1 MMKKRFLAMVL
12 AAVMLMTAMVG
23 CGGDNAAQNDGNT
36 GNGATGDTI
45 KIGGLAPL
53 TGDVSVYGVAVD
65 NGIKLAVEEINA
77 DGGILGKQI
86 DYIVYDEKGDA
97 TEAVNAYNKL
107 VQSDK
112 VVAVIGD
119 VTSKPTLAVAQQ
131 AAKDKIPMITATGT
145 AENITETGDNIFR
158 ACFIDP
164 FQGELMASY
173 ASKKLEKKTA
183 AIIYNISDDYSKG
196 LYEAFEAASKDL
208 GIEVV
213 QVEGYGKGTV
223 DFKAQLTNI
232 KSKNPDVIFLP
243 VYYQDVAL
251 IAVQAKELGIE
262 AQFLGADGW
271 DGVTGQV
278 DASNM
283 DAVNGAYFCSQYSAQ
298 SDDPN
303 MQAFL
308 EKYKETYGMDA
319 SQFSVLGYDAMKM
332 LAQAIT
338 EAGSTDSAAVTEA
351 LAGIDFTGLT
361 GHMTFDENRN
371 PVKSA
376 AITQIENGEYQFIE
390 FYEK

>member
-1 MMKKRFLAMVL
+1 MKKRFLAMVL
-12 AAVMLMTAMVG
+12 AAAMMLTAMVG
-23 CGGDNAAQNDGNT
+23 CGNGNT
-36 GNGATGDTI
+36 QDGGNANNAGATGDTI

-65 NGIKLAVEEINA
+65 NGVKMAVEEINA
-77 DGGILGKQI
+77 DGGVLGKQI
-86 DYIVYDEKGDA
+86 EYIVYDEKGDA

-107 VQSDK
+107 VQSDN
-112 VVAVIGD
+112 VVAIVGD

-131 AAKDKIPMITATGT
+131 AAKEKIPLITASGT
-145 AENITETGDNIFR
+145 AENITQAGENIFR

-196 LYEAFEAASKDL
+196 LYEAFEAAAGDL

-271 DGVTGQV
+271 DGVIGQV
-278 DASNM
+278 DESNM

-303 MQAFL
+303 LQAFL
-308 EKYKETYGMDA
+308 SKYKETYGMDA
-319 SQFSVLGYDAMKM
+319 SQFAVLGYDAMKM
-332 LAQAIT
+332 LAQAIS
-338 EAGSTDSAAVTEA
+338 EAGSTDSAAITSA
-351 LAGIDFTGLT
+351 MAAIDFTGLT

-376 AITQIENGEYQFIE
+376 AITQIDNGEYKFIE
-390 FYEK
+390 YYEK

>member
-1 MMKKRFLAMVL
+1 MRKRFLAMVV
-12 AAVMLMTAMVG
+12 AATMMLTAMVG
-23 CGGDNAAQNDGNT
+23 CGNGNT
-36 GNGATGDTI
+36 QDGGNANNAGATGDTI

-65 NGIKLAVEEINA
+65 NGGKMAVEEINA
-77 DGGILGKQI
+77 DGGVLGKQI
-86 DYIVYDEKGDA
+86 EYIVYDEKGDA

-107 VQSDK
+107 VQSDN
-112 VVAVIGD
+112 VVAIVGD

-131 AAKDKIPMITATGT
+131 AAKDKIPLITASGT
-145 AENITETGDNIFR
+145 AENITQAGENIFR

-196 LYEAFEAASKDL
+196 LYEAFEAAAGDL

-271 DGVTGQV
+271 DGVIGQV
-278 DASNM
+278 DESNM

-303 MQAFL
+303 LQAFL
-308 EKYKETYGMDA
+308 SKYKETYGMDA
-319 SQFSVLGYDAMKM
+319 SQFAVLGYDAMKM
-332 LAQAIT
+332 LAQAIS
-338 EAGSTDSAAVTEA
+338 EAGSTDSAAITSA
-351 LAGIDFTGLT
+351 MAAIDFTGLT

-376 AITQIENGEYQFIE
+376 AITQIDNGEYKFLE
-390 FYEK
+390 YYEK

>member
-1 MMKKRFLAMVL
+1 MKKRFLAMVL
-12 AAVMLMTAMVG
+12 AAAMMLTAMVG
-23 CGGDNAAQNDGNT
+23 CGNGNT
-36 GNGATGDTI
+36 QDGGNANNAGATGDTI

-65 NGIKLAVEEINA
+65 NGVKMAVEEINA
-77 DGGILGKQI
+77 DGGVLGKQI
-86 DYIVYDEKGDA
+86 EYIVYDEKGDA

-107 VQSDK
+107 VQSDN
-112 VVAVIGD
+112 VVAIIGD

-131 AAKDKIPMITATGT
+131 AAKDKIPLITASGT
-145 AENITETGDNIFR
+145 AENITQAGENIFR

-196 LYEAFEAASKDL
+196 LYEAFEAAAGDL

-271 DGVTGQV
+271 DGVIGQV
-278 DASNM
+278 DESNM

-298 SDDPN
+298 SDDPDL
-303 MQAFL
+303 QAFL
-308 EKYKETYGMDA
+308 SKYKETYGMDA
-319 SQFSVLGYDAMKM
+319 SQFAVLGYDAMKM
-332 LAQAIT
+332 LAQAIS
-338 EAGSTDSAAVTEA
+338 EAGSTDSAAITSA
-351 LAGIDFTGLT
+351 MAAIDFTGLT

-376 AITQIENGEYQFIE
+376 AITQIDNGEYKFIE
-390 FYEK
+390 YYEK

>member
-1 MMKKRFLAMVL
+1 MKKRFLAMVL
-12 AAVMLMTAMVG
+12 AAAMMLTAMVG
-23 CGGDNAAQNDGNT
+23 CGNGNT
-36 GNGATGDTI
+36 QDGGNANNAGVTGDTI

-65 NGIKLAVEEINA
+65 NGVKMAVEEINA
-77 DGGILGKQI
+77 DGGVLGKQI
-86 DYIVYDEKGDA
+86 EYIVYDEKGDA

-107 VQSDK
+107 VQSDN
-112 VVAVIGD
+112 VVAIIGD

-131 AAKDKIPMITATGT
+131 AAKDKIPLITASGT
-145 AENITETGDNIFR
+145 AENITQAGENIFR

-196 LYEAFEAASKDL
+196 LYEAFEAAAGDL

-271 DGVTGQV
+271 DGVIGQV
-278 DASNM
+278 DESNM

-303 MQAFL
+303 LQAFL
-308 EKYKETYGMDA
+308 SKYKETYGMDA
-319 SQFSVLGYDAMKM
+319 SQFAVLGYDAMKM
-332 LAQAIT
+332 LAQAIS
-338 EAGSTDSAAVTEA
+338 EAGSTDSAAITSA
-351 LAGIDFTGLT
+351 MAAIDFTGLT

-376 AITQIENGEYQFIE
+376 AITQIDNGEYKFIE
-390 FYEK
+390 YYEK

>member
-1 MMKKRFLAMVL
+1 MKKRFLAMVL
-12 AAVMLMTAMVG
+12 AAAMMLTAMVG
-23 CGGDNAAQNDGNT
+23 CGNGNT
-36 GNGATGDTI
+36 QDGGNANNAGATGDTI

-65 NGIKLAVEEINA
+65 NGVKMAVEEINA
-77 DGGILGKQI
+77 DGGVLGKLI
-86 DYIVYDEKGDA
+86 EYIVYDEKGDA

-107 VQSDK
+107 VQSDN
-112 VVAVIGD
+112 VVAIVGD

-131 AAKDKIPMITATGT
+131 AAKDKIPLITASGT
-145 AENITETGDNIFR
+145 AENITQAGENIFR

-196 LYEAFEAASKDL
+196 LYEAFEAAAGDL

-271 DGVTGQV
+271 DGVIGQV
-278 DASNM
+278 DESNM

-303 MQAFL
+303 LQAFL
-308 EKYKETYGMDA
+308 SKYKETYGMDA
-319 SQFSVLGYDAMKM
+319 SQFAVLGYDAMKM
-332 LAQAIT
+332 LAQAIS
-338 EAGSTDSAAVTEA
+338 EAGSTDSAAITSA
-351 LAGIDFTGLT
+351 MAAIDFTGLT

-376 AITQIENGEYQFIE
+376 AITQIDNGEYKFIE
-390 FYEK
+390 YYEK

>member
-1 MMKKRFLAMVL
+1 MS
-12 AAVMLMTAMVG
+12 AAVIFKFWYF
-23 CGGDNAAQNDGNT
+23 CGAALCCI
-36 GNGATGDTI
+36 GATGDTI

-65 NGIKLAVEEINA
+65 NGVKMAVEEINA
-77 DGGILGKQI
+77 DGGVLGKQI
-86 DYIVYDEKGDA
+86 EYIVYDEKGDA

-107 VQSDK
+107 VQSDN
-112 VVAVIGD
+112 VVAIVGD

-131 AAKDKIPMITATGT
+131 AAKDKIPLITASGT
-145 AENITETGDNIFR
+145 AENITQAGENIFR

-196 LYEAFEAASKDL
+196 LYEAFEAAAGDL

-271 DGVTGQV
+271 DGVIGQV
-278 DASNM
+278 DESNM

-303 MQAFL
+303 LQAFL
-308 EKYKETYGMDA
+308 SKYKETYGMDA
-319 SQFSVLGYDAMKM
+319 SQFAVLGYDAMKM
-332 LAQAIT
+332 LAQAIS
-338 EAGSTDSAAVTEA
+338 EAGSTDSAAITSA
-351 LAGIDFTGLT
+351 MAAIDFTGLT

-376 AITQIENGEYQFIE
+376 AITQIDNGEYKFIE
-390 FYEK
+390 YYEK

>member
-1 MMKKRFLAMVL
+1 MKKRFLAMVL
-12 AAVMLMTAMVG
+12 AAAMMLTAMVG
-23 CGGDNAAQNDGNT
+23 CGNGNT
-36 GNGATGDTI
+36 QDGGNANNAGATGDTI

-65 NGIKLAVEEINA
+65 NGVKMAVEEINA
-77 DGGILGKQI
+77 DGGVLGKQI
-86 DYIVYDEKGDA
+86 EYIVYDEKGDA

-107 VQSDK
+107 VQSDN
-112 VVAVIGD
+112 VVAIVGD

-131 AAKDKIPMITATGT
+131 AAKDKIPLITASGT
-145 AENITETGDNIFR
+145 AENITQAGENIFR

-196 LYEAFEAASKDL
+196 LYEAFEAAAGDL

-271 DGVTGQV
+271 DGVIGQV
-278 DASNM
+278 DESNM

-303 MQAFL
+303 LQAFL
-308 EKYKETYGMDA
+308 SKYKVTYGMDA
-319 SQFSVLGYDAMKM
+319 SQFAVLGYDAMKM
-332 LAQAIT
+332 LAQAIS
-338 EAGSTDSAAVTEA
+338 EAGSTDSAAITSA
-351 LAGIDFTGLT
+351 MAAIDFTGLT

-376 AITQIENGEYQFIE
+376 AITQIDNGEYKFIE
-390 FYEK
+390 YYEK

>member
-1 MMKKRFLAMVL
+1 MKKRFFAMVL
-12 AAVMLMTAMVG
+12 AAAMMLTAMVG
-23 CGGDNAAQNDGNT
+23 CGNGNT
-36 GNGATGDTI
+36 QDGGNANNAGATGDTI

-65 NGIKLAVEEINA
+65 NGVKMAVEEINA
-77 DGGILGKQI
+77 DGGVLGKQI
-86 DYIVYDEKGDA
+86 EYIVYDEKGDA

-107 VQSDK
+107 VQSDN
-112 VVAVIGD
+112 VVAIVGD

-131 AAKDKIPMITATGT
+131 AAKDKIPLITASGT
-145 AENITETGDNIFR
+145 AENITQAGENIFR

-196 LYEAFEAASKDL
+196 LYEAFEAAAGDL

-271 DGVTGQV
+271 DGVIGQV
-278 DASNM
+278 DESNM

-303 MQAFL
+303 LQAFL
-308 EKYKETYGMDA
+308 SKYKETYGMDA
-319 SQFSVLGYDAMKM
+319 SQFAVLGYDAMKM
-332 LAQAIT
+332 LAQAIS
-338 EAGSTDSAAVTEA
+338 EAGSTDSAAITSA
-351 LAGIDFTGLT
+351 MAAIDFTGLT

-376 AITQIENGEYQFIE
+376 AITQIDNGEYKFIE
-390 FYEK
+390 YYEK

>member
-1 MMKKRFLAMVL
+1 MKKRFLAMVL
-12 AAVMLMTAMVG
+12 AAAMMLTAMVG
-23 CGGDNAAQNDGNT
+23 CGNGNT
-36 GNGATGDTI
+36 QDGGNANNAGATGDTI

-65 NGIKLAVEEINA
+65 NGVKMAVEEINA
-77 DGGILGKQI
+77 DGGVLGKQI
-86 DYIVYDEKGDA
+86 EYIVYDEKGDA

-107 VQSDK
+107 VQSDN
-112 VVAVIGD
+112 VVAIVGD

-131 AAKDKIPMITATGT
+131 AAKDKIPLITASGT
-145 AENITETGDNIFR
+145 AENITQAGENIFR

-173 ASKKLEKKTA
+173 ASKKLEKKTV

-196 LYEAFEAASKDL
+196 LYEAFEAAAGDL

-271 DGVTGQV
+271 DGVIGQV
-278 DASNM
+278 DESNM

-303 MQAFL
+303 LQAFL
-308 EKYKETYGMDA
+308 SKYKETYGMDA
-319 SQFSVLGYDAMKM
+319 SQFAVLGYDAMKM
-332 LAQAIT
+332 LAQAIS
-338 EAGSTDSAAVTEA
+338 EAGSTDSAAITSA
-351 LAGIDFTGLT
+351 MAAIDFTGLT

-376 AITQIENGEYQFIE
+376 AITQIDNGEYKFIE
-390 FYEK
+390 YYEK

>member
-1 MMKKRFLAMVL
+1 MKKRFLAMVL
-12 AAVMLMTAMVG
+12 AAAMMLTAMVG
-23 CGGDNAAQNDGNT
+23 CGNGNT
-36 GNGATGDTI
+36 QDGGNANNAGATGDTI

-65 NGIKLAVEEINA
+65 NGVKMAVEEINA
-77 DGGILGKQI
+77 DGGVLGKQSE
-86 DYIVYDEKGDA
+86 YIVYDEKGDA

-107 VQSDK
+107 VQSDN
-112 VVAVIGD
+112 VVAIVGD

-131 AAKDKIPMITATGT
+131 AAKDKIPLITASGT
-145 AENITETGDNIFR
+145 AENITQAGENIFR

-196 LYEAFEAASKDL
+196 LYEAFEAAAGDL

-271 DGVTGQV
+271 DGVIGQV
-278 DASNM
+278 DESNM

-303 MQAFL
+303 LQAFL
-308 EKYKETYGMDA
+308 SKYKETYGMDA
-319 SQFSVLGYDAMKM
+319 SQFAVLGYDAMKM
-332 LAQAIT
+332 LAQAIS
-338 EAGSTDSAAVTEA
+338 EAGSTDSAAITSA
-351 LAGIDFTGLT
+351 MAAIDFTGLT

-376 AITQIENGEYQFIE
+376 AITQIDNGEYKFIE
-390 FYEK
+390 YYEK

>member
-1 MMKKRFLAMVL
+1 MKKRFLAMVL
-12 AAVMLMTAMVG
+12 AAAMMLTAMVG
-23 CGGDNAAQNDGNT
+23 CGNGNT
-36 GNGATGDTI
+36 QDGGNANNAGATGDTI

-65 NGIKLAVEEINA
+65 NGVKMAVEEINA
-77 DGGILGKQI
+77 DGGVLGKQI
-86 DYIVYDEKGDA
+86 EYIVYDEKGDA

-107 VQSDK
+107 VQSDN
-112 VVAVIGD
+112 VVAIVGD

-131 AAKDKIPMITATGT
+131 AAKDKIQLITASGT
-145 AENITETGDNIFR
+145 AENITQAGENIFR

-196 LYEAFEAASKDL
+196 LYEAFEAAAGDL

-271 DGVTGQV
+271 DGVIGQV
-278 DASNM
+278 DESNM

-303 MQAFL
+303 LQAFL
-308 EKYKETYGMDA
+308 SKYKETYGMDA
-319 SQFSVLGYDAMKM
+319 SQFAVLGYDAMKM
-332 LAQAIT
+332 LAQAIS
-338 EAGSTDSAAVTEA
+338 EAGSTDSAAITSA
-351 LAGIDFTGLT
+351 MAAIDFTGLT

-376 AITQIENGEYQFIE
+376 AITQIDNGEYKFIE
-390 FYEK
+390 YYEK

>member
-1 MMKKRFLAMVL
+1 MKKRFLAMVL
-12 AAVMLMTAMVG
+12 AATMMLTAMVG
-23 CGGDNAAQNDGNT
+23 CGNGNT
-36 GNGATGDTI
+36 QDGGNANNAGATGDTI

-65 NGIKLAVEEINA
+65 NGVKMAVEEINA
-77 DGGILGKQI
+77 DGGVLGKQI
-86 DYIVYDEKGDA
+86 EYIVYDEKGDA

-107 VQSDK
+107 VQSDN
-112 VVAVIGD
+112 VVAIVGD

-131 AAKDKIPMITATGT
+131 AAKDKIPLITASGT
-145 AENITETGDNIFR
+145 AENITQAGENIFR

-196 LYEAFEAASKDL
+196 LYEAFEAAAGDL

-271 DGVTGQV
+271 DGVIGQV
-278 DASNM
+278 DESNM

-303 MQAFL
+303 LQAFL
-308 EKYKETYGMDA
+308 SKYKETYGMDA
-319 SQFSVLGYDAMKM
+319 SQFAVLGYDAMKM
-332 LAQAIT
+332 LAQAIS
-338 EAGSTDSAAVTEA
+338 EAGSTDSAAITSA
-351 LAGIDFTGLT
+351 MAAIDFTGLT

-376 AITQIENGEYQFIE
+376 AITQIDNGEYKFIE
-390 FYEK
+390 YYEK

>member
-1 MMKKRFLAMVL
+1 MKKRFLAMVL
-12 AAVMLMTAMVG
+12 AAAMMLTAMVG
-23 CGGDNAAQNDGNT
+23 CGNGNT
-36 GNGATGDTI
+36 QDGGNANNAGATGDTI

-65 NGIKLAVEEINA
+65 NGVKMAVEEINA
-77 DGGILGKQI
+77 DGGVLGKQI
-86 DYIVYDEKGDA
+86 EYIVYDEKGDA

-107 VQSDK
+107 VQSDN
-112 VVAVIGD
+112 VVAIVGD

-131 AAKDKIPMITATGT
+131 AAKDKIPLITASGT
-145 AENITETGDNIFR
+145 AENITQAGENIFR

-196 LYEAFEAASKDL
+196 LYEAFEAAAGDL

-243 VYYQDVAL
+243 VYYQDAAL

-271 DGVTGQV
+271 DGVIGQV
-278 DASNM
+278 DESNM

-303 MQAFL
+303 LQAFL
-308 EKYKETYGMDA
+308 SKYKETYGMDA
-319 SQFSVLGYDAMKM
+319 SQFAVLGYDAMKM
-332 LAQAIT
+332 LAQAIS
-338 EAGSTDSAAVTEA
+338 EAGSTDSAAITSA
-351 LAGIDFTGLT
+351 MAAIDFTGLT

-376 AITQIENGEYQFIE
+376 AITQIDNGEYKFIE
-390 FYEK
+390 YYEK

>member
-1 MMKKRFLAMVL
+1 MKKRFLAMVL
-12 AAVMLMTAMVG
+12 AAAMMLTAMVG
-23 CGGDNAAQNDGNT
+23 CGNGNT
-36 GNGATGDTI
+36 QDGGNANNAGATGDTI

-65 NGIKLAVEEINA
+65 NGVKMAVEEINA
-77 DGGILGKQI
+77 DGGVLGKQI
-86 DYIVYDEKGDA
+86 EYIVYDEKGDA

-107 VQSDK
+107 VQSDN
-112 VVAVIGD
+112 VVAIVGD

-131 AAKDKIPMITATGT
+131 AAKDKIPLITASGT
-145 AENITETGDNIFR
+145 AENITQAGENIFR
-158 ACFIDP
+158 PCFIDP

-196 LYEAFEAASKDL
+196 LYEAYEAAAGDL

-271 DGVTGQV
+271 DGVIGQV
-278 DASNM
+278 DESNM

-303 MQAFL
+303 LQAFL
-308 EKYKETYGMDA
+308 SKYKETYGMDA
-319 SQFSVLGYDAMKM
+319 SQFAVLGYDAMKM
-332 LAQAIT
+332 LAQAIS
-338 EAGSTDSAAVTEA
+338 EAGSTDSAAITSA
-351 LAGIDFTGLT
+351 MAAIDFTGLT

-376 AITQIENGEYQFIE
+376 AITQIDNGEYKFIE
-390 FYEK
+390 YYEK

>member
-1 MMKKRFLAMVL
+1 MKKRFLAMVL
-12 AAVMLMTAMVG
+12 AAAMMLTAMVG
-23 CGGDNAAQNDGNT
+23 CGNGNT
-36 GNGATGDTI
+36 QDGGNANNAGATGDTI

-65 NGIKLAVEEINA
+65 NGVKMAVEEINA
-77 DGGILGKQI
+77 DGGVLGKQI
-86 DYIVYDEKGDA
+86 EYIVYDEKGDA

-107 VQSDK
+107 VQSDN
-112 VVAVIGD
+112 VVAIVGD

-131 AAKDKIPMITATGT
+131 AAKDKIPLITASGT
-145 AENITETGDNIFR
+145 AENITQAGENIFR

-196 LYEAFEAASKDL
+196 LYEAFEAAAGDL

-271 DGVTGQV
+271 DGVIGQV
-278 DASNM
+278 DESNM

-303 MQAFL
+303 LQAL
-308 EKYKETYGMDA
+308 LSKYKETYGMDA
-319 SQFSVLGYDAMKM
+319 SQFAVLGYDAMKM
-332 LAQAIT
+332 LAQAIS
-338 EAGSTDSAAVTEA
+338 EAGSTDSAAITSA
-351 LAGIDFTGLT
+351 MAAIDFTGLT

-376 AITQIENGEYQFIE
+376 AITQIDNGEYKFIE
-390 FYEK
+390 YYEK

>member
-1 MMKKRFLAMVL
+1 MKKRLLAMFLA
-12 AAVMLMTAMVG
+12 AAMMLTAVTG
-23 CGGDNAAQNDGNT
+23 CGGDQGGA
-36 GNGATGDTI
+36 GNGGSDDGDI

-53 TGDVSVYGVAVD
+53 TGDVSVYGIAVD
-65 NGIKLAVEEINA
+65 NGVQMAIHELNSN
-77 DGGILGKQI
+77 GGILGRDI
-86 DYIVYDEKGDA
+86 NYIVYDEKGDA

-112 VVAVIGD
+112 VVAIIGD

-131 AAKDKIPMITATGT
+131 AVKDKIPMITASGT
-145 AENITETGDNIFR
+145 AENITATGENIFR

-173 ASKKLEKKTA
+173 AAKKLGKKTA
-183 AIIYNISDDYSKG
+183 AVIYDISDDYSKG
-196 LYEAFEAASKDL
+196 LYESFEASAKDL
-208 GIEVV
+208 GLEVV
-213 QVEGYGKGTV
+213 QVEGYSKGTV

-251 IAVQAKELGIE
+251 IAVQAKELGIT

-298 SDDPN
+298 SDDPK
-303 MQAFL
+303 MQEFL
-308 EKYKETYGMDA
+308 KKYKELYGNEA
-319 SQFSVLGYDAMKM
+319 SQFAVLGYDAMMM

-338 EAGSTDSAAVTEA
+338 NAGSTDSAAVTKA
-351 LAGIDFTGLT
+351 LAEIDFTGLT
-361 GHMTFDENRN
+361 GHMVFDENRN
-371 PVKSA
+371 PIKSA
-376 AITQIENGEYQFIE
+376 AITQIQDGAYQFVE
-390 FYEK
+390 YYEK

>member
-1 MMKKRFLAMVL
+1 MKKRFLAMVL
-12 AAVMLMTAMVG
+12 AAAMMLTAMVG
-23 CGGDNAAQNDGNT
+23 CGNGNT
-36 GNGATGDTI
+36 QDGGNANNAGATGDTI

-65 NGIKLAVEEINA
+65 NGVKMAVEEINA
-77 DGGILGKQI
+77 DGGVLGKQI
-86 DYIVYDEKGDA
+86 EYIVYDEKGDA

-107 VQSDK
+107 VQSDN
-112 VVAVIGD
+112 VVAIVGD

-131 AAKDKIPMITATGT
+131 AAKDKIPLITASCT
-145 AENITETGDNIFR
+145 AENITQAGENIFR

-196 LYEAFEAASKDL
+196 LYEAFEAAAGDL

-271 DGVTGQV
+271 DGVIGQV
-278 DASNM
+278 DESNM

-303 MQAFL
+303 LQAFL
-308 EKYKETYGMDA
+308 SKYKETYGMDA
-319 SQFSVLGYDAMKM
+319 SQFAVLGYDAMKM
-332 LAQAIT
+332 LAQAIS
-338 EAGSTDSAAVTEA
+338 EAGSTDSAAITSA
-351 LAGIDFTGLT
+351 MAAIDFTGLT

-376 AITQIENGEYQFIE
+376 AITQIDNGEYKFIE
-390 FYEK
+390 YYEK

>member
-1 MMKKRFLAMVL
+1 
-12 AAVMLMTAMVG
+12 
-23 CGGDNAAQNDGNT
+23 
-36 GNGATGDTI
+36 
-45 KIGGLAPL
+45 
-53 TGDVSVYGVAVD
+53 
-65 NGIKLAVEEINA
+65 
-77 DGGILGKQI
+77 
-86 DYIVYDEKGDA
+86 
-97 TEAVNAYNKL
+97 
-107 VQSDK
+107 
-112 VVAVIGD
+112 
-119 VTSKPTLAVAQQ
+119 
-131 AAKDKIPMITATGT
+131 MITASGT
-145 AENITETGDNIFR
+145 AENITATGENIFR

-173 ASKKLEKKTA
+173 ASKKLGKKSA

-196 LYEAFEAASKDL
+196 LYESFEAAAKDL
-208 GIEVV
+208 GMDVV

-278 DASNM
+278 DATNM

-298 SDDPN
+298 SDDPK
-303 MQAFL
+303 MKEFL
-308 EKYKETYGMDA
+308 TKYKETNGQDA
-319 SQFSVLGYDAMKM
+319 SQFAVLGYDAMKM

-338 EAGSTDSAAVTEA
+338 EAGSAEPEAITKA
-351 LAGIDFTGLT
+351 LAAIDFTGLT
-361 GHMTFDENRN
+361 GHMTFDEKRN

-376 AITQIENGEYQFIE
+376 AITQIDKGEYQFVE

>member
-1 MMKKRFLAMVL
+1 MKKRFLAMVL
-12 AAVMLMTAMVG
+12 AAAMMLTAMVG
-23 CGGDNAAQNDGNT
+23 CGNGNT
-36 GNGATGDTI
+36 QDGGNANNAGATGDTI

-65 NGIKLAVEEINA
+65 NGVKMAVEEINA
-77 DGGILGKQI
+77 DGGVLGKQI
-86 DYIVYDEKGDA
+86 EYIVYDEKGDA

-107 VQSDK
+107 VQSDN
-112 VVAVIGD
+112 VVAIVGD

-131 AAKDKIPMITATGT
+131 AAKDKIPLITASGT
-145 AENITETGDNIFR
+145 AENITQAGENIFR

-196 LYEAFEAASKDL
+196 LYEAFEAAAGDL

-271 DGVTGQV
+271 DGVIGQV
-278 DASNM
+278 DESNM

-303 MQAFL
+303 LQAFL
-308 EKYKETYGMDA
+308 SKYKETYGMDA
-319 SQFSVLGYDAMKM
+319 SQFAVLGYDAMKM
-332 LAQAIT
+332 LAQAIS
-338 EAGSTDSAAVTEA
+338 EAGSTDSAAIA
-351 LAGIDFTGLT
+351 SAMAAIDFTGLT

-376 AITQIENGEYQFIE
+376 AITQIDNGEYKFIE
-390 FYEK
+390 YYEK

>member
-1 MMKKRFLAMVL
+1 MKKRFLAMVL
-12 AAVMLMTAMVG
+12 AAAMMLTAMVG
-23 CGGDNAAQNDGNT
+23 CGNGNT
-36 GNGATGDTI
+36 QDGGNANNAGATGDTI

-65 NGIKLAVEEINA
+65 NGVKMAVEEINA
-77 DGGILGKQI
+77 DGGVLGKQI
-86 DYIVYDEKGDA
+86 EYIVYDEKGDA

-107 VQSDK
+107 VQSDN
-112 VVAVIGD
+112 VVAIVGD

-131 AAKDKIPMITATGT
+131 AAKDKIPLITASGT
-145 AENITETGDNIFR
+145 AENITQAGENIFR

-183 AIIYNISDDYSKG
+183 AIINNISDDYSKG
-196 LYEAFEAASKDL
+196 LYEAFEAAAGDL

-271 DGVTGQV
+271 DGVIGQV
-278 DASNM
+278 DESNM

-303 MQAFL
+303 LQAFL
-308 EKYKETYGMDA
+308 SKYKETYGMDA
-319 SQFSVLGYDAMKM
+319 SQFAVLGYDAMKM
-332 LAQAIT
+332 LAQAIS
-338 EAGSTDSAAVTEA
+338 EAGSTDSAAITSA
-351 LAGIDFTGLT
+351 MAAIDFTGLT

-376 AITQIENGEYQFIE
+376 AITQIDNGEYKFIE
-390 FYEK
+390 YYEK

>member
-1 MMKKRFLAMVL
+1 MKKRFLAMVL
-12 AAVMLMTAMVG
+12 AAAMMLTAMVG
-23 CGGDNAAQNDGNT
+23 CGNGNT
-36 GNGATGDTI
+36 QDGGNANNAGATGDTI

-65 NGIKLAVEEINA
+65 NGVKMAVEEINA
-77 DGGILGKQI
+77 DGGVLGKQI
-86 DYIVYDEKGDA
+86 EYIVYDEKGDA

-107 VQSDK
+107 VQSDN
-112 VVAVIGD
+112 VVAIVGD

-131 AAKDKIPMITATGT
+131 AAKDKIPLITASGT
-145 AENITETGDNIFR
+145 AENITQAGENIFR

-196 LYEAFEAASKDL
+196 LYEAFEAAAGDL

-262 AQFLGADGW
+262 AQFLGADW
-271 DGVTGQV
+271 DGVIGQV
-278 DASNM
+278 DESNM

-303 MQAFL
+303 LQAFL
-308 EKYKETYGMDA
+308 SKYKETYGMDA
-319 SQFSVLGYDAMKM
+319 SQFAVLGYDAMKM
-332 LAQAIT
+332 LAQAIS
-338 EAGSTDSAAVTEA
+338 EAGSTDSAAITSA
-351 LAGIDFTGLT
+351 MASIDFTGLT

-376 AITQIENGEYQFIE
+376 AITQIDNGEYKFIE
-390 FYEK
+390 YYEK

>member
-1 MMKKRFLAMVL
+1 MKKRFLAMVL
-12 AAVMLMTAMVG
+12 ASAMMLTAMVG
-23 CGGDNAAQNDGNT
+23 CGNGNT
-36 GNGATGDTI
+36 QDGGNANNAGATGDTI

-65 NGIKLAVEEINA
+65 NGVKMAVEEINA
-77 DGGILGKQI
+77 DGGVLGKQI
-86 DYIVYDEKGDA
+86 EYIVYDEKGDA

-107 VQSDK
+107 VQSDN
-112 VVAVIGD
+112 VVAIVGD

-131 AAKDKIPMITATGT
+131 AAKDKIPLITASGT
-145 AENITETGDNIFR
+145 AENITQAGENIFR

-196 LYEAFEAASKDL
+196 LYEAFEAAAGDL

-271 DGVTGQV
+271 DGVIGQV
-278 DASNM
+278 DESNM

-303 MQAFL
+303 LQAFL
-308 EKYKETYGMDA
+308 SKYKETYGMDA
-319 SQFSVLGYDAMKM
+319 SQFAVLGYDAMKM
-332 LAQAIT
+332 LAQAIS
-338 EAGSTDSAAVTEA
+338 EAGSTDSAAITSA
-351 LAGIDFTGLT
+351 MAAIDFTGLT

-376 AITQIENGEYQFIE
+376 AITQIDNGEYKFIE
-390 FYEK
+390 YYEK

>member
-1 MMKKRFLAMVL
+1 MKKRFLAMVL
-12 AAVMLMTAMVG
+12 AAAMMLTAMVG
-23 CGGDNAAQNDGNT
+23 CGNGNT
-36 GNGATGDTI
+36 QDGGNANNAGATGDTI

-65 NGIKLAVEEINA
+65 NGVKMAVEEINA
-77 DGGILGKQI
+77 DGGVLGKQI
-86 DYIVYDEKGDA
+86 EYIVYDEKGDA

-107 VQSDK
+107 VQSDN
-112 VVAVIGD
+112 VVAIIGD

-131 AAKDKIPMITATGT
+131 AAKDKIPLITASGT
-145 AENITETGDNIFR
+145 AENITQAGENIFR

-196 LYEAFEAASKDL
+196 LYEAFEAAAGDL

-251 IAVQAKELGIE
+251 ITVQAKELGIE

-271 DGVTGQV
+271 DGVIGQV
-278 DASNM
+278 DESNM

-303 MQAFL
+303 LQAFL
-308 EKYKETYGMDA
+308 SKYKETYGMDA
-319 SQFSVLGYDAMKM
+319 SQFAVLGYDAMKM
-332 LAQAIT
+332 LAQAIS
-338 EAGSTDSAAVTEA
+338 EAGSTDSAAITSA
-351 LAGIDFTGLT
+351 MAAIDFTGLT

-376 AITQIENGEYQFIE
+376 AITQIDNGEYKFIE
-390 FYEK
+390 YYEK

>member
-1 MMKKRFLAMVL
+1 MKKRFLAMVL
-12 AAVMLMTAMVG
+12 AAAMMLTAMVG
-23 CGGDNAAQNDGNT
+23 CGNGNT
-36 GNGATGDTI
+36 QDGGNANNAGATGDTI

-65 NGIKLAVEEINA
+65 NGVKMAVEEINA
-77 DGGILGKQI
+77 DGGVLGKQI
-86 DYIVYDEKGDA
+86 EYIVYDEKGDA

-107 VQSDK
+107 VQSDN
-112 VVAVIGD
+112 VVAIIGD

-131 AAKDKIPMITATGT
+131 AAKDKIPLITASGT
-145 AENITETGDNIFR
+145 AENITQAGENIFR

-196 LYEAFEAASKDL
+196 LYEAFEAAAGDL

-271 DGVTGQV
+271 DGVIGQV
-278 DASNM
+278 DESNM

-303 MQAFL
+303 LQAFL
-308 EKYKETYGMDA
+308 SKYKETYGMDA
-319 SQFSVLGYDAMKM
+319 SQFAVLGYDAMKM
-332 LAQAIT
+332 LAQAIS
-338 EAGSTDSAAVTEA
+338 EAGSTDSAAITSA
-351 LAGIDFTGLT
+351 MAAIDFTGLT

-376 AITQIENGEYQFIE
+376 AITQIDNG
-390 FYEK
+390 

>member
-1 MMKKRFLAMVL
+1 MKKRFLAMVL
-12 AAVMLMTAMVG
+12 AAAMMLTAMVG
-23 CGGDNAAQNDGNT
+23 CGNGNT
-36 GNGATGDTI
+36 QDGGNANNAGATGDTI

-65 NGIKLAVEEINA
+65 NGVKMAVEEINA
-77 DGGILGKQI
+77 DGGVLGKQI
-86 DYIVYDEKGDA
+86 EYIVYDEKGDA

-107 VQSDK
+107 VQSDN
-112 VVAVIGD
+112 VVAIIGD

-131 AAKDKIPMITATGT
+131 AAKDKIPLITASGT
-145 AENITETGDNIFR
+145 AENITQAGENIFR

-196 LYEAFEAASKDL
+196 LYEAFEAAAGDL

-271 DGVTGQV
+271 DGVIGQV
-278 DASNM
+278 DESNM

-303 MQAFL
+303 LQAFL
-308 EKYKETYGMDA
+308 SEYKETYGMDA
-319 SQFSVLGYDAMKM
+319 SQFAVLGYDAMKM
-332 LAQAIT
+332 LAQAIS
-338 EAGSTDSAAVTEA
+338 EAGSTDSAAITSA
-351 LAGIDFTGLT
+351 MAAIDFTGLT

-376 AITQIENGEYQFIE
+376 AITQIDNGEYKFIE
-390 FYEK
+390 YYEK

>member
-1 MMKKRFLAMVL
+1 MKKRFLAMVL
-12 AAVMLMTAMVG
+12 AAAMMLTAMVG
-23 CGGDNAAQNDGNT
+23 CGNGNT
-36 GNGATGDTI
+36 QDGGNANNAGATGDTI

-65 NGIKLAVEEINA
+65 NGVKMAVEEINA
-77 DGGILGKQI
+77 DGGVLGKQI
-86 DYIVYDEKGDA
+86 EYIVYDEKGDA

-107 VQSDK
+107 VQSDN
-112 VVAVIGD
+112 VVAIIGD

-131 AAKDKIPMITATGT
+131 AAKDKIPLITASGT
-145 AENITETGDNIFR
+145 AENITQAGENIFR

-196 LYEAFEAASKDL
+196 LYEAFEAAAGDL

-271 DGVTGQV
+271 DGVIGQV
-278 DASNM
+278 DESNM

-303 MQAFL
+303 LQAFL
-308 EKYKETYGMDA
+308 SKYKETYGMDA
-319 SQFSVLGYDAMKM
+319 SQFAVLGYDAMKM
-332 LAQAIT
+332 LAQAIS
-338 EAGSTDSAAVTEA
+338 EAGSTDSAAITSA
-351 LAGIDFTGLT
+351 MAAIDFTGLT

-376 AITQIENGEYQFIE
+376 AITQIDNGEYKFIE
-390 FYEK
+390 YYEK

>member
-1 MMKKRFLAMVL
+1 MKKRFLAMVL
-12 AAVMLMTAMVG
+12 AAAMMLTAMVG
-23 CGGDNAAQNDGNT
+23 CGNGNT
-36 GNGATGDTI
+36 QDGGNANNAGATGDTI

-65 NGIKLAVEEINA
+65 NGVKMAVEEINA
-77 DGGILGKQI
+77 DGGVLGKQI
-86 DYIVYDEKGDA
+86 EYIVYDEKGDA

-107 VQSDK
+107 VQSDN
-112 VVAVIGD
+112 VVAIIGD

-131 AAKDKIPMITATGT
+131 AAKDKIPLITASGT
-145 AENITETGDNIFR
+145 AENITQAGENIFR

-173 ASKKLEKKTA
+173 ASKKLEKKTT

-196 LYEAFEAASKDL
+196 LYEAFEAAAGDL

-271 DGVTGQV
+271 DGVIGQV
-278 DASNM
+278 DESNM

-303 MQAFL
+303 LQAFL
-308 EKYKETYGMDA
+308 SKYKETYGMDA
-319 SQFSVLGYDAMKM
+319 SQFAVLGYDAMKM
-332 LAQAIT
+332 LAQAIS
-338 EAGSTDSAAVTEA
+338 EAGSTDSAAITSA
-351 LAGIDFTGLT
+351 MASIDFTGLT

-376 AITQIENGEYQFIE
+376 AITQIDNGEYKFIE
-390 FYEK
+390 YYEK

>member
-1 MMKKRFLAMVL
+1 MKKRFLAMVL
-12 AAVMLMTAMVG
+12 AAAMMLTAMVG
-23 CGGDNAAQNDGNT
+23 CGNGNT
-36 GNGATGDTI
+36 QDGGNANNAGATGDTI

-65 NGIKLAVEEINA
+65 NGVKMAVEEINA
-77 DGGILGKQI
+77 DGGVLGKQI
-86 DYIVYDEKGDA
+86 EYIVYDEKGDA

-107 VQSDK
+107 VQSDN
-112 VVAVIGD
+112 VVAIVGD

-131 AAKDKIPMITATGT
+131 AAKDKIPLITASGT
-145 AENITETGDNIFR
+145 AENITQAGENIFR

-196 LYEAFEAASKDL
+196 LYEAFEAAAGDL

-271 DGVTGQV
+271 DGVIGQV
-278 DASNM
+278 DESNM

-303 MQAFL
+303 LQAFL
-308 EKYKETYGMDA
+308 SKYKETYGMDA
-319 SQFSVLGYDAMKM
+319 SQFAGLGYDAMKM
-332 LAQAIT
+332 LAQAIS
-338 EAGSTDSAAVTEA
+338 EAGSTDSAAITSA
-351 LAGIDFTGLT
+351 MAAIDFTGLT

-376 AITQIENGEYQFIE
+376 AITQIDNGEYKFIE
-390 FYEK
+390 YYEK

>member
-1 MMKKRFLAMVL
+1 MKKRFLAMVL
-12 AAVMLMTAMVG
+12 AAAMMLTAMVG
-23 CGGDNAAQNDGNT
+23 CGNGNT
-36 GNGATGDTI
+36 QDGGNANNAGATGDTI

-65 NGIKLAVEEINA
+65 NGVKMAVEEINA
-77 DGGILGKQI
+77 DGGVLGKQI
-86 DYIVYDEKGDA
+86 EYIVYDEKGDA

-107 VQSDK
+107 VQSDN
-112 VVAVIGD
+112 VVAIVGD

-131 AAKDKIPMITATGT
+131 AAKDKIPLITASGT
-145 AENITETGDNIFR
+145 AENITQAGENIFR

-196 LYEAFEAASKDL
+196 LYEAFEAAAGDL

-271 DGVTGQV
+271 DGVIGQV
-278 DASNM
+278 DESNM

-303 MQAFL
+303 LQAFL
-308 EKYKETYGMDA
+308 SKYKETYGMDA
-319 SQFSVLGYDAMKM
+319 SQFAVLGYDAMKM
-332 LAQAIT
+332 LAQAIS
-338 EAGSTDSAAVTEA
+338 EAGSTDSAAITSA
-351 LAGIDFTGLT
+351 MAAIDFTGVT

-376 AITQIENGEYQFIE
+376 AITQIDNGEYKFIE
-390 FYEK
+390 YYEK

>member
-1 MMKKRFLAMVL
+1 MKKRFLAMVL
-12 AAVMLMTAMVG
+12 AAAMMLTAMVG
-23 CGGDNAAQNDGNT
+23 CGNGNT
-36 GNGATGDTI
+36 QDGGNANNAGATGDTI

-65 NGIKLAVEEINA
+65 NGVKMAVEEINA
-77 DGGILGKQI
+77 DGGVLGKQI
-86 DYIVYDEKGDA
+86 EYIVYDEKGDA

-107 VQSDK
+107 VQSDN
-112 VVAVIGD
+112 VVAIIGD

-131 AAKDKIPMITATGT
+131 AAKDKIPLITASGT
-145 AENITETGDNIFR
+145 AENITQAGENIFR

-196 LYEAFEAASKDL
+196 LYEAFEAAAGDL

-271 DGVTGQV
+271 DGVIGQV
-278 DASNM
+278 DESNM

-303 MQAFL
+303 LQAFL
-308 EKYKETYGMDA
+308 SKYKETYGMDA
-319 SQFSVLGYDAMKM
+319 SQFAVLGYDAMKM
-332 LAQAIT
+332 LAQAIS
-338 EAGSTDSAAVTEA
+338 EAGSTDSAAITSA
-351 LAGIDFTGLT
+351 MASIDFTGLT

-376 AITQIENGEYQFIE
+376 AITQIDNGEYKFIE
-390 FYEK
+390 YYEK